1 MCRLA
6 WILAIVGAILA
17 YIISLAGAMRTVPQL
32 YWQEALVGVPLPVV
46 AGALA
51 AWCLFR
57 PTRSPQAITRRPWLS
72 AGAPLV
78 LAILTLLL
86 MAVSY
91 FEQPG
96 GPR

>member
-1 MCRLA
+1 MLIFA
-6 WILAIVGAILA
+6 WILAIVGAIMA

-32 YWQEALVGVPLPVV
+32 YWHEALIGVPLPVV

-51 AWCLFR
+51 AWRLFW
-57 PTRSPQAITRRPWLS
+57 PTRSPQAITERPWIS

-78 LAILTLLL
+78 LAIFTLLL

-96 GPR
+96 GPK